1 MYKTIAETQKTHNK
15 YVIKKTKIV
24 EISDLE
30 QVEVDDYIIAGLK
43 RFVQDNLKLH
53 NRKYSFDS
61 IVKIVYIKNVVSNS
75 IIEILKVN
83 NLEDFTYQ
91 FIPYLNIL
99 LLKEG
104 DIVQGQQIEQT
115 IISVQIEYDF
125 IVHQFEYLCQL
136 NPNQLSMSANPTFNN
151 DQIYITTIGLYD
163 SNDVLMATAKLS
175 QPIRKSKITPTN
187 ILIAFDYLE

>member
-24 EISDLE
+24 QKSDLE

-53 NRKYSFDS
+53 NRTYSFDN

-83 NLEDFTYQ
+83 DLENFTYQ

-104 DIVQGQQIEQT
+104 DT
-115 IISVQIEYDF
+115 IMSVQIEYDF

-175 QPIRKSKITPTN
+175 QPIRKSKIIPTN